1 MPFYLRKVQL
11 VSSQQL
17 SACHPIP
24 SLRGAAVHLERALP
38 EELPELCLS
47 GLAELHVS
55 TEYDHGVRVYVST
68 LRARVV
74 HGRVVAPGSSLI
86 LTDTQGKQYL
96 MGLPWRTAVQVGMDV
111 DVPSQPSESIRDVL
125 VATLRDLYP
134 PLEILNPIGH

>member
-1 MPFYLRKVQL
+1 MPFYLRKVEL
-11 VSSQQL
+11 ISSQQL
-17 SACHPIP
+17 SSCHPVP
-24 SLRGAAVHLERALP
+24 SLRGAAVHLQSALP

-74 HGRVVAPGSSLI
+74 HRRVVAPGSSLV
-86 LTDTQGKQYL
+86 LTDTAGKQYL
-96 MGLPWRTAVQVGMDV
+96 LGLPWRTAVQVGMDV

-134 PLEILNPIGH
+134 PLVLLSK

>member
-11 VSSQQL
+11 ISSQQL
-17 SACHPIP
+17 SSCHPVP
-24 SLRGAAVHLERALP
+24 SLRGAAVHLEQALP

-47 GLAELHVS
+47 GLAQLHVS

-68 LRARVV
+68 LRARLV
-74 HGRVVAPGSSLI
+74 HRRVVAPGSSLV

-96 MGLPWRTAVQVGMDV
+96 MGLPWRTAVQIGMDV

-125 VATLRDLYP
+125 AATLRDLYP

>member
-1 MPFYLRKVQL
+1 MPSYLRKVQL

-17 SACHPIP
+17 SSCHPVP
-24 SLRGAAVHLERALP
+24 SLHRHEVSLQSALP
-38 EELPELCLS
+38 EDLPELCLS

-74 HGRVVAPGSSLI
+74 HGRVVASGSSLV
-86 LTDTQGKQYL
+86 LTDTAGKQYL

-111 DVPSQPSESIRDVL
+111 DVPSQPSESIREVL

-134 PLEILNPIGH
+134 PLVLLSK

>member
-11 VSSQQL
+11 ISSQQL

-24 SLRGAAVHLERALP
+24 SLRGAAVCLEQALP

-47 GLAELHVS
+47 GLAALHVS

-86 LTDTQGKQYL
+86 LTDTAGKQYL
-96 MGLPWRTAVQVGMDV
+96 MGLPWRTAVQVGGE
-111 DVPSQPSESIRDVL
+111 VPSQASESIREVL
-125 VATLRDLYP
+125 VATLKDLYP
-134 PLEILNPIGH
+134 PLQIMNPIGH

>member
-1 MPFYLRKVQL
+1 MPSYLRKVQL

-17 SACHPIP
+17 SSCHPIP
-24 SLRGAAVHLERALP
+24 SLHRHEVSLQSALP
-38 EELPELCLS
+38 ESLPELCLS

-68 LRARVV
+68 LRARLV

-96 MGLPWRTAVQVGMDV
+96 MGLPWRTAVQIGMDV

-134 PLEILNPIGH
+134 PLVLLSK

>member
-1 MPFYLRKVQL
+1 MPSYLRKVQL
-11 VSSQQL
+11 ISSQQL
-17 SACHPIP
+17 SSCHPVP
-24 SLRGAAVHLERALP
+24 SLHRHEVSLQSALP
-38 EELPELCLS
+38 ESLPELCLS

-74 HGRVVAPGSSLI
+74 HRRVVALGSSLV

-96 MGLPWRTAVQVGMDV
+96 MGLPWRTAVQIGMDV

>member
-1 MPFYLRKVQL
+1 MPFYLRKVEL
-11 VSSQQL
+11 ISSQQL
-17 SACHPIP
+17 SSCHPVP
-24 SLRGAAVHLERALP
+24 SLHRHEVSLQSALP

-74 HGRVVAPGSSLI
+74 HRRVVAPGSSLV
-86 LTDTQGKQYL
+86 LTDTAGKQYL

-125 VATLRDLYP
+125 TATLRDLYP

>member
-11 VSSQQL
+11 ISSQQL

-24 SLRGAAVHLERALP
+24 SLRGAEVCLEQALP

-47 GLAELHVS
+47 GLAALHVS

-74 HGRVVAPGSSLI
+74 HGRVVAPGSSLL
-86 LTDTQGKQYL
+86 LTDTAGKQYL
-96 MGLPWRTAVQVGMDV
+96 LGLPWRTAVQVGV
-111 DVPSQPSESIRDVL
+111 EVEVPSQPSESIREVL
-125 VATLRDLYP
+125 VATLKDLYP
-134 PLEILNPIGH
+134 PLEIMNPIGH

>member
-1 MPFYLRKVQL
+1 MPSYLRKVQL

-17 SACHPIP
+17 SSCHPIP
-24 SLRGAAVHLERALP
+24 SLHRHEVSLQSALP

-47 GLAELHVS
+47 GLAELHVN

-68 LRARVV
+68 LRARLV
-74 HGRVVAPGSSLI
+74 HGRVVAPGSSLV

-96 MGLPWRTAVQVGMDV
+96 MGLPWRTAVQIGMDV
-111 DVPSQPSESIRDVL
+111 DVPSQPSDSIRDVL

-134 PLEILNPIGH
+134 PLEILNTIGH

>member
-1 MPFYLRKVQL
+1 MPSYLRKVQL
-11 VSSQQL
+11 ISSQQL
-17 SACHPIP
+17 SSCHPVP
-24 SLRGAAVHLERALP
+24 SLHRHAVSLQSALP
-38 EELPELCLS
+38 EDLPELCLS

-68 LRARVV
+68 LRARLVDR
-74 HGRVVAPGSSLI
+74 RVVAPGSSLV
-86 LTDTQGKQYL
+86 LTDTAGKQYL

-134 PLEILNPIGH
+134 PLAILNPIGH

>member
-1 MPFYLRKVQL
+1 MPSYLRKVQL
-11 VSSQQL
+11 ISAQQL
-17 SACHPIP
+17 SSCHPVP
-24 SLRGAAVHLERALP
+24 SLRGAAVHLEHALP

-68 LRARVV
+68 LRARLV
-74 HGRVVAPGSSLI
+74 HRRVVAPGSSLV

-96 MGLPWRTAVQVGMDV
+96 MGLPWRTAVQIGMDV

-134 PLEILNPIGH
+134 PLAITSNDSK

>member
-1 MPFYLRKVQL
+1 MPSYLRKVQL

-17 SACHPIP
+17 SSCHPVP
-24 SLRGAAVHLERALP
+24 SLHRHEVSLQSALP

-55 TEYDHGVRVYVST
+55 TEYDHGVRVYLST
-68 LRARVV
+68 LRARLV
-74 HGRVVAPGSSLI
+74 HRRVVAPGSSLV

-111 DVPSQPSESIRDVL
+111 DVPSQPSESIREVL
-125 VATLRDLYP
+125 VASLKDLYP

>member
-1 MPFYLRKVQL
+1 MPSYLRKVQL

-17 SACHPIP
+17 SSCHPVP
-24 SLRGAAVHLERALP
+24 SLHRHEVSLQSALP
-38 EELPELCLS
+38 ESLPELCLS

-55 TEYDHGVRVYVST
+55 TEYDHGVRVFLST
-68 LRARVV
+68 LRARLV
-74 HGRVVAPGSSLI
+74 HGRVVAPGSSLV

-111 DVPSQPSESIRDVL
+111 DVPSQPSDSIRDVL

-134 PLEILNPIGH
+134 PLVLLSK

>member
-1 MPFYLRKVQL
+1 MPSYLRKVQL
-11 VSSQQL
+11 ISSQQL
-17 SACHPIP
+17 SSCHPIP
-24 SLRGAAVHLERALP
+24 SLRGAAVHLEHALP

-74 HGRVVAPGSSLI
+74 HRRVVAPGSSLV
-86 LTDTQGKQYL
+86 LTDTAGKQYL

-125 VATLRDLYP
+125 TATLRDLYP
-134 PLEILNPIGH
+134 PLEITSKESK

>member
-1 MPFYLRKVQL
+1 MPSYLRKVQL
-11 VSSQQL
+11 ISSQQL
-17 SACHPIP
+17 SSCHPVP
-24 SLRGAAVHLERALP
+24 SLRGAEVHLEHTLP

-68 LRARVV
+68 LRARLV
-74 HGRVVAPGSSLI
+74 HRRVVAPGSSLI

-96 MGLPWRTAVQVGMDV
+96 MGLPWRTAVQIGMDV

-125 VATLRDLYP
+125 TGTLRDLYP

>member
-11 VSSQQL
+11 ISAQQL
-17 SACHPIP
+17 SSCHPVP
-24 SLRGAAVHLERALP
+24 SLRGAAVHLQSALP

-47 GLAELHVS
+47 GLASLHVS
-55 TEYDHGVRVYVST
+55 TEYDHGVRVYLST
-68 LRARVV
+68 LRARLV

-96 MGLPWRTAVQVGMDV
+96 MGLPWRTAVQIGMDV

-134 PLEILNPIGH
+134 PLEITSNDSK

>member
-1 MPFYLRKVQL
+1 MPSYLRKVQL
-11 VSSQQL
+11 ISSQQL
-17 SACHPIP
+17 SSCHPIP
-24 SLRGAAVHLERALP
+24 SLHRHAVSLQRALP
-38 EELPELCLS
+38 ESLPELCLS

-74 HGRVVAPGSSLI
+74 HRRVVAPGSSLV
-86 LTDTQGKQYL
+86 LTDTAGKQYL

-134 PLEILNPIGH
+134 PLAITSNDSK

>member
-1 MPFYLRKVQL
+1 MPSYLRKVQL
-11 VSSQQL
+11 ISSQQL
-17 SACHPIP
+17 SSCHPVP
-24 SLRGAAVHLERALP
+24 SLRGAEVHLERALP

-68 LRARVV
+68 LRARLV
-74 HGRVVAPGSSLI
+74 HGRVVAPGSSLV

-96 MGLPWRTAVQVGMDV
+96 MGLPWRTAVQIGMDV

-134 PLEILNPIGH
+134 PLAIINPIGH

>member
-1 MPFYLRKVQL
+1 MPSYLRKVQL
-11 VSSQQL
+11 ISSQQL
-17 SACHPIP
+17 SSCHPVP
-24 SLRGAAVHLERALP
+24 SLHRHEVSLQSALP

-74 HGRVVAPGSSLI
+74 HRRVVAPGSSLV
-86 LTDTQGKQYL
+86 LTDTAGKQYL

-125 VATLRDLYP
+125 TATLRDLYP
-134 PLEILNPIGH
+134 PLAITSNDSK